1 MSDDKC
7 SETRK
12 EIPRVERTDN
22 TEDILGNNITSC
34 LQLKAPI
41 AGFSDVTENNESCST
56 SCQELSVLNGIQQ
69 KPRQILR

>member
-1 MSDDKC
+1 MSDAKC

-12 EIPRVERTDN
+12 EIPHVESTDK
-22 TEDILGNNITSC
+22 TKDIIENNVTSS

-41 AGFSDVTENNESCST
+41 AGFSDVTEHNESCST

-69 KPRQILR
+69 MPRQILR